1 MNRIKIILA
10 SLVCVC
16 AFATPQDNRTARQG
30 TSNPIVV
37 TDDDVV
43 PDSAA
48 KVRWKVKRTAPL
60 TSDDIDSIAIDLK
73 NPENIAQTTEYND
86 STGLYYIGTKIGSSY
101 LNTPILLTPDE
112 YRKWTE
118 RQAMKQ
124 FFKTKNQEAVA
135 NKGKDK
141 FSFSDMHFDLGPAEK
156 IFGPGGVRIKTQGTA
171 ELKLGATMKS
181 IDNPSL
187 PIRNRNTKQI
197 DFDEKINLNMTGKV
211 GDKVN
216 MNLNYNTD
224 ATFDFDAK
232 NIKLKYEGKEDEIIK
247 LVEAGNV
254 SFPSNSSLVKG
265 ASSLF
270 GIRTDMQ
277 FGKLK
282 LQTVVSQ
289 KKSATKS
296 VSSKG
301 GTQLTPFELNIA
313 DYEENRHFFLSH
325 YFREK
330 YDKAMATLPNLTT
343 GVKITRVEIWVTNKT
358 GTTSNSRNVIALTD
372 LGESQH
378 VSNSMWGGGA
388 AGQAPSNSANSEYQ
402 QMTTTYAEARNIDQ
416 TSTVLDAIPGFEGG
430 VDYEKVQSARLLTS
444 SEYSLNSSLG
454 YVSLKTTLQTDQV
467 LAIAFEYTV
476 GGQTYQ
482 VGEFST
488 DRQDASEAL
497 FVKSLK
503 NTNNSPAAPNWRLM
517 MKNVY
522 YLASTVEKE
531 KFRLDVKFK
540 SDTAGVYL
548 NYIPEQQVKD
558 RTLIR
563 LLGADRLDNNDKP
576 NPNGYFDY
584 VQGYTVSNGRVFFPK
599 AEPFGDYLFNQLKSA
614 GIDSAKAEQYAFREL
629 YTETQTTARQ
639 MTTKNKYILTG
650 QFKGSSANV
659 ISLGAYNVPRGS
671 VVVTAGGVVL
681 NEGSDYSVDYSA
693 GEVTILNQSIIDA
706 GTSINVS
713 LETDTE
719 YGMQRKTMYGVNWE
733 YDFTKDFQLSGTFQ
747 RLSEQSLTSK
757 VTMGSEPLNNMLW
770 GLNINWK
777 HESQWLTDM
786 LDKLPLLH
794 LTKPSYISFTGEF
807 AQLIAGQAGGTQDN
821 ASYLDDFEN
830 TKNNIDISDPK
841 SWVLSSVPTLFSE
854 HDDKSGLSSG
864 FNRAQMAWYTIDPL
878 FTYRSSSLTP
888 AHIKSDLEQLSN
900 HYVREVYVSELY
912 PNRDQSTY
920 NGATSTLSILNLA
933 YYPTERGP
941 YNFSTQMN
949 ADGTLANPYGKWG
962 GMMRKLDTN
971 DFEAANIEYVEFW
984 LLDPFIYTRESA
996 NASDFGGD
1004 LYLNLGE
1011 VSEDILRDGKKFYE
1025 SGMPVDGTSSFTTTQ
1040 WGKIPVQATQ
1050 TYAFATTTGAR
1061 EKQDVGYNGLND
1073 TEEQAFESY
1082 ADFRQF
1088 AQTVTNDS
1096 IRNAWLKDPA
1106 NDNYQYFRGK
1116 ELDERKASI
1125 HERYKRINNP
1135 QGNSPDNDNNTEGY
1149 DTSYKSTPDVEDINQ
1164 DYTLNEYERY
1174 YQYRISLRPEDLNE
1188 SRIGQNYLT
1197 EIRESLAPLRNGKK
1211 EKVNWYKFRVPL
1223 NSADREKIGSIS
1235 DLTSIRF
1242 FRMFLTH
1249 FKEPIILRFGSL
1261 DLVRGEW
1268 RTYEQQL
1275 GAQGGGTLETSAVN
1289 IEEHTDKM
1297 PVNYVLPPG
1306 ISRVT
1311 DPSQPQLVE
1320 NNEQALNMT
1329 VNNLQKGEAKA
1340 VYKTN
1345 TIDLRQYKRLQMFVH
1360 ANALQQNTTMLADD
1374 QLAVFIRLG
1383 SDYTNNYYEYEIP
1396 LKLTPEGKYDYRSS
1410 DSRRKVWPEE
1420 NMLDIELQKL
1430 TQVKKA
1436 RNIARANGTASYNRE
1451 YSEYDSDRPNNRISI
1466 MGNPSIG
1473 EVKTMLIGVRN
1484 LSAAAKSGEVWVN
1497 ELRLLESNNKGGWA
1511 ASGALNVQLSDFGTL
1526 NLTGRITTDGF
1537 GGLEEGVTQRST
1549 DDFKTYSFTTN
1560 LELGKFFPDKAK
1572 VTAPLY
1578 YSVTKEETRPRYN
1591 PLDTDMLLEDALESA
1606 LDKHERDSIESIAV
1620 TKSTT
1625 TNFSLSNVRVG
1636 IKTKRHPMP
1645 YDPANFSFSYSHAH
1659 RYNTGET
1666 TAWERED
1673 QWRGSFNYS
1682 YSPVYKTFEP
1692 FRNLKGKSKWIA
1704 FPKAIGFNYL
1714 PQSVTFNS
1722 EITRNYYEM
1731 QERDLEQ
1738 LSGSSLPLTF
1748 SQQYLWNRE
1757 FSMRWDLTKNLHASF
1772 QSATHAEVE
1781 EPYMAVNKDL
1791 YPDDYKVWKDSVGR
1805 SLRNLG
1811 TPLEYQQQFTSSYQL
1826 PLNKLPILNWLN
1838 ANASYNASYSW
1849 ARGSEMEDGTSLG
1862 NTISNNRNLNITSTL
1877 NLESFYNLFPFLK
1890 KTNDRFKKSTAS
1902 TKKAVKPAMTTPK
1915 KPGDKGNGD
1924 KPGGIKNSK
1933 EDEKQNGKLP
1943 LNKNAFQKEIKLK
1956 ADTTVTVRHGKNS
1969 KRLIVTAKTVDGRSY
1984 DIKYKV
1990 KDNNT
1995 IIIRNLDTTSIKL
2008 SVIAKE
2014 PLEKQWWY
2022 NSLQH
2027 TARVLMMVRNIN
2039 ISYRNQQSMTI
2050 PGFVPRIGDM
2060 LGQRTGDAMAP
2071 GLDFAFG
2078 FTGESYLDKA
2088 LERGWLNCADSVATP
2103 ANITSTEDLQL
2114 KMTLE
2119 PLRDLKIDLNASR
2132 TVNKAK
2138 SIQYMYQ
2145 GSPTTHS
2152 GSFTMTTLSLKSA
2165 LEGMGDAN
2173 NGYRSKSFETFC
2185 ASLESFRAKVEA
2197 QYANAVYPAGTTD
2210 AFGTQLGGSKFNPE
2224 VGGVRQYSADVLI
2237 PAFLSAYT
2245 SSGGSSL
2252 NIFPA
2257 LKNMLPNWSLRY
2269 TGLSKL
2275 PWLSDHFK
2283 NITLR
2288 HAYKSVF
2295 AIGSYASYSTFQEYM
2310 NGLGFITDA
2319 TTGNPIPNSMYNI
2332 STVSI
2337 NESFAPLLGIDVTLQ
2352 NNMTCKLEYR
2362 TTRVLSLSMTSV
2374 QINEALSKDW
2384 VIGMAYKISN
2394 FNLFPGKASKK
2405 IKKAQNGK
2413 KSNEKETTVNTSSRS
2428 SGPNHDLNLRLDLSL
2443 RKQASITRDIAS
2455 MTSSAN
2461 SGNSAFKL
2469 SFMADYTLSRLLT
2482 LSAYY
2487 DRQTNTPLLSSSSY
2501 PTTTQDFGLSLKF
2514 SLTR

>member
-1 MNRIKIILA
+1 MNRVKYIIL
-10 SLVCVC
+10 SLACIC
-16 AFATPQDNRTARQG
+16 AFAAPQVRKTSRQVN
-30 TSNPIVV
+30 TQRDSLVV
-37 TDDDVV
+37 TDSDIV

-48 KVRWKVKRTAPL
+48 KSRWRVRRTAPL
-60 TSDDIDSIAIDLK
+60 TADDLDSIAIDLK
-73 NPENIAQTTEYND
+73 TPDNLSEVAEYND
-86 STGLYYIGTKIGSSY
+86 STGFYYIGTKIGDSY
-101 LNTPILLTPDE
+101 LNTPMLLTPEE
-112 YRKWTE
+112 YQKWTE
-118 RQAMKQ
+118 KQALKE
-124 FFKTKNQEAVA
+124 FFKKKNAENVA

-141 FSFSDMHFDLGPAEK
+141 FSFTDMHFDLGPAEK

-171 ELKLGATMKS
+171 ELKLGATLKN

-187 PIRNRNTKQI
+187 PIRNRKTKSI

-216 MNLNYNTD
+216 MNLSYNTD
-224 ATFDFDAK
+224 ATFDFGSK
-232 NIKLKYEGKEDEIIK
+232 NLKLKYEGKEDEIIK
-247 LVEAGNV
+247 LVEAGNI
-254 SFPSNSSLVKG
+254 SFPSNSSLIKG

-282 LQTVVSQ
+282 LQTVLSQ

-301 GTQLTPFELNIA
+301 GTQLTPFEINVA
-313 DYEENRHFFLSH
+313 DYEENRHFFLAH
-325 YFREK
+325 YFRDI
-330 YDKAMATLPNLTT
+330 YDKAMSTLPNITT
-343 GVKITRVEIWVTNKT
+343 GIKITRVEIWVTNKT

-372 LGESQH
+372 LGEGAH
-378 VSNSMWGGGA
+378 VSKPLWGGDTSLP
-388 AGQAPSNSANSEYQ
+388 PSNTANSEYQ
-402 QMTTTYAEARNIDQ
+402 QMTTQYADARNIDK
-416 TSTVLDAIPGFEGG
+416 TSSVLATIPDFEGG

-444 SEYSLNSSLG
+444 SEYTLNSALG
-454 YVSLKTTLQTDQV
+454 YVSLKSTLQTDQV
-467 LAIAFEYTV
+467 LAVAYEYTL
-476 GGQTYQ
+476 GGRTYQ

-503 NTNNSPAAPNWRLM
+503 NTNNSPAAPNWQLM

-522 YLASTVEKE
+522 YLASSVEKQ
-531 KFRLDVKFK
+531 KFRLDVKYK
-540 SDTAGVYL
+540 SDTTGVYL
-548 NYIPEQQVKD
+548 NYIPEPNVKEQ
-558 RTLIR
+558 TLVR

-599 AEPFGDYLFNQLKSA
+599 IEPFGQYLITQLVNA
-614 GIDSAKAEQYAFREL
+614 GMDSEKAKEYAFTEL
-629 YTETQTTARQ
+629 YTSTRTTAKQ
-639 MTTKNKYILTG
+639 MTAKNKYLLAG

-671 VVVTAGGVVL
+671 VVVTAGGQVL
-681 NEGSDYSVDYSA
+681 TEGSDYTVDYSA

-706 GTSINVS
+706 GTSVNVS
-713 LETDTE
+713 LESDTE
-719 YGMQRKTMYGVNWE
+719 YGMQRKTLMGLNWE
-733 YDFTKDFQLSGTFQ
+733 YDFSKDLQISGTFQ
-747 RLSEQSLTSK
+747 KLSEQSLTSK

-770 GLNINWK
+770 GFNLNWK

-821 ASYLDDFEN
+821 ASYIDDFEN
-830 TKNNIDISDPK
+830 TKNNISVSDAK
-841 SWVLSSVPTLFSE
+841 SWTLSSVPTLFPE
-854 HDDKSGLSSG
+854 HSDKSTLASG
-864 FNRAQMAWYTIDPL
+864 FNRAQLAWYTIDPL

-933 YYPTERGP
+933 YYPKERGP

-949 ADGTLANPYGKWG
+949 TDGSLRSPQTKWG

-971 DFEAANIEYVEFW
+971 DFEQANIEYIEFW
-984 LLDPFIYTRESA
+984 LLDPFIYSRDKA
-996 NASDFGGD
+996 DGNNYGGD
-1004 LYLNLGE
+1004 LYINLGE

-1050 TYAFATTTGAR
+1050 TYAFATSAGSR
-1061 EKQDVGYNGLND
+1061 EKQDVGYNGLTD
-1073 TEEQAFESY
+1073 AEEQTFDSY
-1082 ADFRQF
+1082 ADFRAF
-1088 AQTVTNDS
+1088 AQSVTNDS
-1096 IRNAWLKDPA
+1096 ICNAWQKDPA
-1106 NDNYQYFRGK
+1106 NDNYHYYRGAD
-1116 ELDERKASI
+1116 LDERKASI

-1135 QGNSPDNDNNTEGY
+1135 QGNSPDNDTNTEGY
-1149 DTSYKSTPDVEDINQ
+1149 DTSYKTTPDVEDINQ

-1174 YQYRISLRPEDLNE
+1174 YQYRVSIRPEDFSE
-1188 SRIGQNYLT
+1188 ERVGQNYLS
-1197 EIRESLAPLRNGKK
+1197 EIRESLAPLRNGNK
-1211 EKVNWYKFRVPL
+1211 EKVKWYKFRIPL
-1223 NSADREKIGSIS
+1223 YAADREKVGSIS

-1242 FRMFLTH
+1242 MRMFLTN
-1249 FKEPIILRFGSL
+1249 FEQPIILRFGSL

-1268 RTYEQQL
+1268 RTYEQEL
-1275 GAQGGGTLETSAVN
+1275 DAQAAAGTLETSAVN
-1289 IEEHTDKM
+1289 IEEHTNKT

-1320 NNEQALNMT
+1320 NNEQALNLT
-1329 VNNLQKGEAKA
+1329 VKNLQHGESKA
-1340 VYKTN
+1340 VYKT
-1345 TIDLRQYKRLQMFVH
+1345 TSLDLRQYKRLQMFVH
-1360 ANALQQNTTMLADD
+1360 ANALQPNTTSLQDD

-1383 SDYTNNYYEYEIP
+1383 SDYRNNYYEYEIP
-1396 LKLTPEGKYDYRSS
+1396 LKLTPEGNYEYLSA
-1410 DSRRKVWPEE
+1410 DSRRKVWPED
-1420 NMLDIELQKL
+1420 NLLDIELSKL
-1430 TQVKKA
+1430 TALKKA
-1436 RNIARANGTASYNRE
+1436 RNQARANGMASYNKA
-1451 YSEYDSDRPNNRISI
+1451 YTEYDNEKPNNKMTII
-1466 MGNPSIG
+1466 GNPSVG
-1473 EVKTMLIGVRN
+1473 EVKTMIIGVRN
-1484 LSAAAKSGEVWVN
+1484 ISPNAKSGEVWVN
-1497 ELRLLESNNKGGWA
+1497 ELRLLEFNNKGGWA
-1511 ASGALNVQLSDFGTL
+1511 ASGTLNMQLSDLGTV
-1526 NLTGRITTDGF
+1526 NLAGRITTDGF
-1537 GGLEEGVTQRST
+1537 GGLEEGLSQRST
-1549 DDFKTYSFTTN
+1549 DDYKTYSVTAN

-1591 PLDTDMLLEDALESA
+1591 PLDTDMLLDDALESA
-1606 LDKHERDSIESIAV
+1606 LDSHERDSIESIAV
-1620 TKSTT
+1620 TRNTT

-1645 YDPANFSFSYSHAH
+1645 YDPANFSFSYSHSH

-1666 TAWERED
+1666 TVWERED
-1673 QWRGSFNYS
+1673 QWRGVFNYS

-1692 FRNLKGKSKWIA
+1692 FRNMKGKSKWLA
-1704 FPKAIGFNYL
+1704 FPKAFGLNYL

-1722 EITRNYYEM
+1722 EILRNYYEM
-1731 QERDLEQ
+1731 QERDLE
-1738 LSGSSLPLTF
+1738 SSAGSKLPLSF
-1748 SQQYLWNRE
+1748 SQQFLWNRE
-1757 FSMRWDLTKNLHASF
+1757 FSIRWDLTKNLRASF
-1772 QSATHAEVE
+1772 QSSTHAEVE

-1791 YPDDYKVWKDSVGR
+1791 YPDQYAQWKDSVGR

-1811 TPLEYQQQFTSSYQL
+1811 TPLEYQQSFTSSYQL

-1838 ANASYNASYSW
+1838 ANATYNATYSW

-1862 NTISNNRNLNITSTL
+1862 NTISNNRNLNLTSAL
-1877 NLESFYNLFPFLK
+1877 NFESLYNLFPFLK
-1890 KTNDRFKKSTAS
+1890 KTNDRFKKNN
-1902 TKKAVKPAMTTPK
+1902 TTT
-1915 KPGDKGNGD
+1915 NN
-1924 KPGGIKNSK
+1924 KNSK
-1933 EDEKQNGKLP
+1933 APSRLAAGKKNDEDAKQNALLP
-1943 LNKNAFQKEIKLK
+1943 LNKNTFQKEVTLK
-1956 ADTTVTVRHGKNS
+1956 ADTTVTLRHNKKS
-1969 KRLIVTAKTVDGRSY
+1969 KRIIVTAKTADGRTY
-1984 DIKYKV
+1984 AINYKV
-1990 KDNNT
+1990 KDDNT
-1995 IIIRNLDTTSIKL
+1995 IIIRNQDTTKIMV
-2008 SVIAKE
+2008 SVTPKQ

-2027 TARVLMMVRNIN
+2027 VSRFLMMARSMN

-2050 PGFVPRIGDM
+2050 PGFTPTIGDM
-2060 LGQRTGDAMAP
+2060 LGQRTGNAMAP
-2071 GLDFAFG
+2071 GLGFAFG
-2078 FTGESYLDKA
+2078 FVGENYLNKA
-2088 LERGWLNCADSVATP
+2088 LNNGWLLCADSVASP
-2103 ANITSTEDLQL
+2103 ATINNTEDLQL
-2114 KMTLE
+2114 RMTLE
-2119 PLRDLKIDLNASR
+2119 PIRDLKIDLNASR

-2138 SIQYMYQ
+2138 SIQYMYD
-2145 GSPTTHS
+2145 GMPTTQS
-2152 GSFTMTTLSLKSA
+2152 GSFNMTTISLKSA
-2165 LEGMGDAN
+2165 LEGMGNAN
-2173 NGYRSKSFETFC
+2173 NGYRSKSFEQFC
-2185 ASLESFRAKVEA
+2185 SSLDGFRSRVEA
-2197 QYANAVYPAGTTD
+2197 QYADALYPAGMTD
-2210 AFGTQLGGSKFNPE
+2210 ANGTVIGGSKFNPE
-2224 VGGVRQYSADVLI
+2224 IGTVRQYSADVLI

-2252 NIFPA
+2252 DIFPA
-2257 LKNMLPNWSLRY
+2257 LKRMLPNWSLRY
-2269 TGLSKL
+2269 TGLSRL

-2283 NITLR
+2283 TVTLR

-2295 AIGSYASYSTFQEYM
+2295 AIGSYASFSTFQEYM
-2310 NGLGFITDA
+2310 NGRGFITDA
-2319 TTGNPIPNSMYNI
+2319 TTGNPVPNSMYNI

-2337 NESFAPLLGIDVTLQ
+2337 NESFAPLLGIDLTMH
-2352 NNMTCKLEYR
+2352 NNLTCKLEYR
-2362 TTRVLSLSMTSV
+2362 TTRVLSLSMTSI

-2384 VIGMAYKISN
+2384 VVGAAYKLTN
-2394 FNLFPGKASKK
+2394 FNLFTPQKSRKVRPAK
-2405 IKKAQNGK
+2405 GK
-2413 KSNEKETTVNTSSRS
+2413 KNTQDNASRQTTSRS
-2428 SGPNHDLNLRLDLSL
+2428 GTNHDLNLRLDISL
-2443 RKQASITRDIAS
+2443 RKQASITRDIAT

-2469 SFMADYTLSRLLT
+2469 SFMADYTLSRMLT